1 MLWIY
6 CALLAAFLASS
17 CDVTAKKITSSNPNA
32 INCSLVMLSFVGIIS
47 LIILLCRFKINKFH
61 PKEINNIKNIIIYA
75 FFYVIIMVLFW
86 ISINESPNPGY
97 TRLFYATNIIF
108 TFLIACLLLKTNIS
122 LKIVSGILFTFV
134 GLGIVVTSYEK

>member
-134 GLGIVVTSYEK
+134 GLGIVVT